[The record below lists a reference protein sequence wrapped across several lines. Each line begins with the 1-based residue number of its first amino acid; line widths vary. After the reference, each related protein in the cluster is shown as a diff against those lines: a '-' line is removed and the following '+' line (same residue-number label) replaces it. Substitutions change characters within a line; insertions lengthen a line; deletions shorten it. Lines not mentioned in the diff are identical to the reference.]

1 MDEVRGKRLIQAL
14 VSSHLV
20 TAFHFHF
27 SLHLPFSISISL
39 ISFSS
44 LFSLLTLT
52 PFLLAR
58 LVVGGHYC
66 AHHSLSSSFPNFF
79 GLAWVSTLVWAHSPF
94 SKVSTASFLLFPLS
108 PLHNSSHS
116 HLFFSFP
123 YSSFQSLFFSFS
135 ILFPFAPF
143 TVSHHWYS
151 HYIGYSLHLWLWFC
165 SRHWWLYCGCEK
177 CEGDECDDEY
187 VYAED
192 GSDDDLCI
200 GMLMNKCVLLE
211 FCNYCL
217 ILNIVFIIFI
227 FFYIIL

>member
-66 AHHSLSSSFPNFF
+66 AHHSLSSFFPNFF

-94 SKVSTASFLLFPLS
+94 SQVSTASFFLFPLS

-116 HLFFSFP
+116 HPFLSFP
-123 YSSFQSLFFSFS
+123 HSSLQSLS
-135 ILFPFAPF
+135 FPFF
-143 TVSHHWYS
+143 HLVFLCTL
-151 HYIGYSLHLWLWFC
+151 HYFVPLTSSLY
-165 SRHWWLYCGCEK
+165 R
-177 CEGDECDDEY
+177 
-187 VYAED
+187 
-192 GSDDDLCI
+192 
-200 GMLMNKCVLLE
+200 VLPASLA
-211 FCNYCL
+211 L
-217 ILNIVFIIFI
+217 ILLKTLVV
-227 FFYIIL
+227 ILWM